1 MLKALII
8 NSVKIIMAGLAA
20 GILLL
25 SCREECVYKPV
36 SLAGVEFRS
45 VLDGR
50 DAEAAVDSLTVR
62 GLGREDSLL
71 YDNRNNI
78 RSLTLPIN
86 AMAEESGFIF
96 EFDGETDT
104 LWFTYR
110 VNPWFLSQ
118 ECGFVL
124 NFELVDTRHTA
135 NIIDSVAIVTRV
147 ITSFDDT
154 NIRIYH

>member
-1 MLKALII
+1 M
-8 NSVKIIMAGLAA
+8 NSVKFILAGLAA
-20 GILLL
+20 VVMLI
-25 SCREECVYKPV
+25 SCREECLYKPE

-50 DAEAAVDSLTVR
+50 DTETAVDSLTVR

-71 YDNRNNI
+71 YNNRNNI
-78 RSLTLPIN
+78 RSIALPMN
-86 AMAEESGFIF
+86 GMAEESGFVF
-96 EFDGETDT
+96 EFNGETDT
-104 LWFTYR
+104 LWLTYL

-124 NFELVDTRHTA
+124 NFELVDSRHTA
-135 NIIDSVAIVTRV
+135 NIIDSVVIVISE
-147 ITSFDDT
+147 ITSFDDK

>member
-1 MLKALII
+1 MLKTLLI
-8 NSVKIIMAGLAA
+8 NSAKIFLAA
-20 GILLL
+20 LTAGVLLL
-25 SCREECVYKPV
+25 SCREECVFKPE
-36 SLAGVEFRS
+36 SLAGVEFHS
-45 VLDGR
+45 VLDGS
-50 DAEAAVDSLTVR
+50 DTEAAVDSLTVR

-71 YDNRNNI
+71 YSNRNNI
-78 RSLTLPIN
+78 RSITLPMD
-86 AMAEESGFIF
+86 ATAEETGFIF

-124 NFELVDTRHTA
+124 NFELIDARHTE
-135 NIIDSVAIVTRV
+135 NIIDSVVIVIRE
-147 ITSFDDT
+147 ITNFDDT